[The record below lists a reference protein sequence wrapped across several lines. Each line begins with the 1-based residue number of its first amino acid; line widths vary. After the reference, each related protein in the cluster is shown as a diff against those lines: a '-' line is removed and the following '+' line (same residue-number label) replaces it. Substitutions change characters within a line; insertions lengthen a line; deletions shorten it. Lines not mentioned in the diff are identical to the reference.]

1 MRLSAGILPQVFIR
15 QKARENFCL
24 PIFHKRSN
32 LLRFGQFASMGR
44 PINLRTG
51 DAINLGR
58 WDEKRWMRTPLLPAV
73 KVLFLNSQE
82 LPANALA
89 GQNCNAACS

>member
-1 MRLSAGILPQVFIR
+1 
-15 QKARENFCL
+15 L
-24 PIFHKRSN
+24 PIYDKHSN
-32 LLRFGQFASMGR
+32 LCLFGQFASMGR

-58 WDEKRWMRTPLLPAV
+58 WDEKRWMRTPLLPAA
-73 KVLFLNSQE
+73 KVHFLNSQK
-82 LPANALA
+82 LPANAHA

>member
-1 MRLSAGILPQVFIR
+1 M
-15 QKARENFCL
+15 
-24 PIFHKRSN
+24 PIFDKRIT

-58 WDEKRWMRTPLLPAV
+58 RDEKRWMRTPLLPAA
-73 KVLFLNSQE
+73 KVHFLNSQK
-82 LPANALA
+82 LPANAHA
-89 GQNCNAACS
+89 GQ